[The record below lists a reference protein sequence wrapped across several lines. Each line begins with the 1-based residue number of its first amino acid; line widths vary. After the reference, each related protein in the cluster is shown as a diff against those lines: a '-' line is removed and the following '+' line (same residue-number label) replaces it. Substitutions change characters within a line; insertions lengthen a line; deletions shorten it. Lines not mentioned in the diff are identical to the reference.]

1 MAKYRIYEIA
11 KELNTD
17 SKKVMNFLSE
27 HKITVK
33 SQLSSVE
40 EDVHSLIIN
49 NLKDHAA
56 KTAAPKPAEKS
67 AAPVKPAAVR
77 PAQNPRPAAPPPLK
91 SSGMR
96 PPWTGETVRTTITT
110 TVLPAPKTAVTET
123 GAVSATMTGITTAPT
138 AIVRVH
144 PASIRLGAIGIT
156 VRAKIMA
163 PVPAMVPVLTTVRA
177 AMAILAAITGASKR
191 TTGRAVTTRTA
202 ITSTGNRAMV
212 PRIMQLNRQL
222 RWE

>member
-77 PAQNPRPAAPPPLK
+77 PAQNPRPAAPAAEVKRDASTVDRGNRQDHHNNKTL
-91 SSGMR
+91 R
-96 PPWTGETVRTTITT
+96 ETVKDVCALDCVVGEPSILR
-110 TVLPAPKTAVTET
+110 VL
-123 GAVSATMTGITTAPT
+123 
-138 AIVRVH
+138 
-144 PASIRLGAIGIT
+144 
-156 VRAKIMA
+156 
-163 PVPAMVPVLTTVRA
+163 
-177 AMAILAAITGASKR
+177 
-191 TTGRAVTTRTA
+191 
-202 ITSTGNRAMV
+202 N
-212 PRIMQLNRQL
+212 
-222 RWE
+222 